1 MMHSNNILQG
11 SWARMTGTNGTRRI
25 LKHLVLLFKQAFL
38 INTEDSRI
46 SLNLTKCKRKLE
58 SKRERES
65 VAV

>member
-1 MMHSNNILQG
+1 M
-11 SWARMTGTNGTRRI
+11 MTGTNGTRRI

-38 INTEDSRI
+38 INTEDNRN
-46 SLNLTKCKRKLE
+46 SLNLTQCKRKLE